1 MYAISDNNPG
11 REEVNWINSSKNVT
25 VDWPFMMSRICP
37 WKITVHVIYFA
48 FLLSFRYENIDKHEH
63 AVY

>member
-25 VDWPFMMSRICP
+25 VDRSFMMFRICP
-37 WKITVHVIYFA
+37 
-48 FLLSFRYENIDKHEH
+48 
-63 AVY
+63 